1 MRSDRIDEVLSF
13 LEVLDRFKSVYRVAY
28 LSDGSRREG
37 DADHAWHMCLFAM
50 LLHGES
56 DLEPDLRRVLEL
68 CLVHDLVEIGAG
80 DTDAHDT
87 EGQKDK
93 REREERAADELFSLL
108 PEDLGRWLRGLW
120 DEYEEARTPEAR
132 FARATDRLQALAQ
145 NVFGGGRSW
154 RERGVTEEMTRTLN
168 TADVLDRDP
177 SLAPVFEALLDRA
190 RREGSWG

>member
-1 MRSDRIDEVLSF
+1 VRSDRIDGVLSF
-13 LEVLDRFKSVYRVAY
+13 LEVLDRFKSVYRAAY

-80 DTDAHDT
+80 DTDAHDA
-87 EGQKDK
+87 EGQEDE

-108 PEDLGRWLRGLW
+108 PGDLGRWLRRLW

-132 FARATDRLQALAQ
+132 FAKALDRLQALAQ
-145 NVFGGGRSW
+145 NVFSGGRSW

-168 TADVLDRDP
+168 AVGALELDP

>member
-1 MRSDRIDEVLSF
+1 VRPNRVGEVLSF
-13 LEVLDRFKSVYRVAY
+13 LEVSDRFKSVYRAAY

-56 DLEPDLRRVLEL
+56 ELEPDLRRVLEL

-80 DTDAHDT
+80 DTDAHDA

-120 DEYEEARTPEAR
+120 EEYEEARTPEAR
-132 FARATDRLQALAQ
+132 FAKAMDRLQALAQ

-154 RERGVTEEMTRTLN
+154 RERGVTEEMTRALN
-168 TADVLDRDP
+168 EVGALELDP
-177 SLAPVFEALLDRA
+177 SLAPVFEALLNRA
-190 RREGSWG
+190 RRERSWG

>member
-1 MRSDRIDEVLSF
+1 MRSDRINEVLAF
-13 LEVLDRFKSVYRVAY
+13 LEVLDRFKSVYRAAY
-28 LSDGSRREG
+28 LADGSRREG
-37 DADHAWHMCLFAM
+37 DADHTWHMCLFAM

-56 DLEPDLRRVLEL
+56 DLEPDLGRVLEL
-68 CLVHDLVEIGAG
+68 CLVHDLVEIEAG
-80 DTDAHDT
+80 DTDAHDIK
-87 EGQKDK
+87 GQKDK

-132 FARATDRLQALAQ
+132 FASAMDRLQALAQ
-145 NVFGGGRSW
+145 NVFAGGRSW

-168 TADVLDRDP
+168 TVGALDRDP

-190 RREGSWG
+190 WRGDMWG